1 MSDTAATLVSAVS
14 VCLLGLIGAVW
25 RLGSKMGEMTQ
36 ELRSHNQRLDR
47 LEKHQD
53 AHDEWHLNRGDR

>member
-1 MSDTAATLVSAVS
+1 MSGTAATLVSAVS

-36 ELRSHNQRLDR
+36 ELHSHNQRLDR

-53 AHDEWHLNRGDR
+53 DHDAWHLDRGDR